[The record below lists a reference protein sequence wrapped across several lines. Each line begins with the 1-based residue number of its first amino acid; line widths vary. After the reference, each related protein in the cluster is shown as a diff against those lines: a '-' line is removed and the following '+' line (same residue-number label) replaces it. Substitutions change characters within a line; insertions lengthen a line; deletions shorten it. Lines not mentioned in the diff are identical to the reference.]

1 VTEFRRTN
9 GRTEQFARAVEALPQ
24 DGATLDR
31 EPAAPPPGPV
41 DEGLAG
47 ELAVVGLLR
56 RAATSAGPSPEA
68 RGRIRQRVLDGL
80 AERPPGNRRHQLH
93 QNYQSQTTGQ
103 GRQGRAGRASR
114 TARSARHR
122 PPSRD
127 DAWARRARGRFAVA
141 LAAALCLV
149 LSVGG
154 TGLLLSRDAL
164 PGDSLY
170 WVKRSAETASLG
182 LTFGDQSKGLKHL
195 GFASSRVDE
204 MQTLVTRGNAAS
216 GGQAGPYLNALDNFE
231 ADSVAGARQLAPL
244 GTNGDDVVLVALRDW
259 VSQQSQRLGALYG
272 QLPAEAQ
279 PRFASSLLLL
289 ATIQHRVSSLIDRM
303 RCLTVTSGS
312 TDAIGPLPA
321 SDPCVARDGVTGSG
335 GGPAERNATQPAAP
349 VPSSGAPPV
358 SGRSASSAPATTNG
372 PLPTNLLPLP
382 GLLPSKPAPTGQGGT
397 SSTAGLL
404 PLPLPLPSAP
414 LPSLL
419 PGLRGG

>member
-1 VTEFRRTN
+1 VSEFRRTN
-9 GRTEQFARAVEALPQ
+9 GRTEKFARAVEALPQ

-31 EPAAPPPGPV
+31 GPVAPPPGPV

-56 RAATSAGPSPEA
+56 RAAASAGPSPEA

-80 AERPPGNRRHQLH
+80 AERPQGSRRHQLH

-114 TARSARHR
+114 SARSARHR

-141 LAAALCLV
+141 LTAALCLL

-154 TGLLLSRDAL
+154 TSLLLSRDAL

-204 MQTLVTRGNAAS
+204 IQTLITRGNAGNDDQAS
-216 GGQAGPYLNALDNFE
+216 RYVNALNDFE

-259 VSQQSQRLGALYG
+259 VTQQSQRLGALYG

-279 PRFASSLLLL
+279 PRFAGSLVLLT
-289 ATIQHRVSSLIDRM
+289 TIRDRVSTLIDRM
-303 RCLTVTSGS
+303 RCLTITSGS
-312 TDAIGPLPA
+312 SDAIGPLPA
-321 SDPCVARDGVTGSG
+321 ADPCVTRGGVTGSG
-335 GGPAERNATQPAAP
+335 SGSTDPNASQAGVPAPMPNAPSVANKPAP
-349 VPSSGAPPV
+349 
-358 SGRSASSAPATTNG
+358 SAPATASG
-372 PLPTNLLPLP
+372 PTQPTNLLPLP
-382 GLLPSKPAPTGQGGT
+382 GLLPSKPAPSNPGATT
-397 SSTAGLL
+397 TTGLL
-404 PLPLPLPSAP
+404 PLPLPVRTEP
-414 LPSLL
+414 LPPLL
-419 PGLRGG
+419 PGVLGG